1 MYINQGLIYYMIMQK
16 INKQTA
22 LAKEIGVIKN
32 SKKKAKKENNVCTEI
47 SKMIQYWSSTQAEYT
62 NFSPFPCTAR

>member
-1 MYINQGLIYYMIMQK
+1 MITQK

-32 SKKKAKKENNVCTEI
+32 SKEKAKEENNVCTEI
-47 SKMIQYWSSTQAEYT
+47 SKMIQYWS
-62 NFSPFPCTAR
+62 